1 MRTVIVAFA
10 LLLSVDVMVA
20 QNLSVSV
27 LLGNTPVEYA
37 FIFKNG
43 NCLGNCDSL
52 GRFDFPIE
60 SIECG
65 DSLKASVAGLS
76 SEVVVYDGKTRCM
89 TLNIKV
95 GELVGARVVEK
106 NLRRIDEYVSLVRSV
121 PFKWRV
127 FGRRFHCEYEMTYN
141 HPDVG
146 NDSRASRGIS
156 DFTILNNYDG
166 KYSKNKTNVPIYSLD
181 NNYDNKDII
190 MVGFD
195 LFNSYVI
202 LGKILNR
209 HSERL
214 KDECVS
220 GRMLIH
226 KLSGDVGMSYLL
238 VDKSGDNSQILVRF
252 DEHDNILDVCLEG
265 SRNEEYGLEHY
276 VWRIATEQTR
286 KDPVRISGIELH
298 GRMIFTGKNKDVV
311 IKEIQNSPLT
321 LKDMKMISA
330 EFSNTEP

>member
-1 MRTVIVAFA
+1 
-10 LLLSVDVMVA
+10 
-20 QNLSVSV
+20 
-27 LLGNTPVEYA
+27 
-37 FIFKNG
+37 
-43 NCLGNCDSL
+43 
-52 GRFDFPIE
+52 
-60 SIECG
+60 
-65 DSLKASVAGLS
+65 
-76 SEVVVYDGKTRCM
+76 
-89 TLNIKV
+89 
-95 GELVGARVVEK
+95 
-106 NLRRIDEYVSLVRSV
+106 
-121 PFKWRV
+121 
-127 FGRRFHCEYEMTYN
+127 
-141 HPDVG
+141 
-146 NDSRASRGIS
+146 
-156 DFTILNNYDG
+156 
-166 KYSKNKTNVPIYSLD
+166 
-181 NNYDNKDII
+181 

-286 KDPVRISGIELH
+286 KEPVRISGIELH

>member
-60 SIECG
+60 SIERG

-89 TLNIKV
+89 TLNIEV

-127 FGRRFHCEYEMTYN
+127 FGRRFHCEYEMAYN
-141 HPDVG
+141 HLDVG
-146 NDSRASRGIS
+146 NDSKTSGGIA
-156 DFTILNNYDG
+156 DFTILDNSDG
-166 KYSKNKTNVPIYSLD
+166 KYSKNKTDVLIYSLD
-181 NNYDNKDII
+181 NYDNKDII

-214 KDECVS
+214 KDECAS

-226 KLSGDVGMSYLL
+226 KLSDDVGISYLL
-238 VDKSGDNSQILVRF
+238 IDRSGENSQIIVRF
-252 DEHDNILDVCLEG
+252 DEQNNIIDLCLEG
-265 SRNEEYGLEHY
+265 SRNERYGLEHY

-286 KDPVRISGIELH
+286 KEPVRISGVELH
-298 GRMIFTGKNKDVV
+298 GRMIFSGKDKDVV
-311 IKEIQNSPLT
+311 IKEIQNCPLT
-321 LKDMKMISA
+321 KKDMIMISA